1 MSASALARR
10 VEIYALD
17 LLDDAPVAPLLP
29 PALDPAEKALLDA
42 WLDARAAE
50 ARACYDA
57 DTDEHVPR
65 SREVW
70 PAQIEVAS

>member
-1 MSASALARR
+1 MTSLTP
-10 VEIYALD
+10 I
-17 LLDDAPVAPLLP
+17 LP

-50 ARACYDA
+50 ARECYDA
-57 DTDEHVPR
+57 DTDEHVTR

-70 PAQIEVAS
+70 PAQIGVAS